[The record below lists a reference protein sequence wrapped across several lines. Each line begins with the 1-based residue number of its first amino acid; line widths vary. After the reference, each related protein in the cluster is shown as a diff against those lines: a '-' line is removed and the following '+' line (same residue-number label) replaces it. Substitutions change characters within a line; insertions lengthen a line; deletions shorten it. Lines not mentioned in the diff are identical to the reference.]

1 MEALDES
8 PEGTASDALVALL
21 TNIADVLLHAQT
33 AFTHTGGPDDPRTL
47 RVALEASRAG
57 RRALRQGIQRSI
69 AEAQDN
75 PKSAPTVGELML
87 AHQLWHLTE
96 ATAFSESFSIGPF
109 LAFLRSDLLPQTS
122 PLSDLNVL
130 LSHSVAL
137 LQTPNASVDQEVA
150 ASVWDAALK
159 LVIEGR
165 PKDAAKLLTVLAS
178 VRRDASTAR
187 LAALVGS
194 CPLSPHVHVSGGDAP
209 AGGEATGGAAL
220 EAWAAGAE
228 ALLGELRAGG
238 VWDPRSGE
246 AEAGGHLLQLMVRP
260 QEAASVLDSIELRG
274 PLLLAGVDLASLSPA
289 AQEEAL
295 RPYRGWAYC
304 ALVQLTYARSP
315 AAGLSQRAV
324 AEVAS
329 QAMGACG
336 SAAADGEGAAAV
348 GDSAALCRAFCA
360 LLEGNAAAGL
370 QHLLSERPS
379 ATWASAPLADLL
391 WHAGQLRA
399 PPQRL
404 LGPWRAP
411 LRPHLLLSLAVD
423 LAKAAPADSPGRGAL
438 LRQAALVAASA
449 SPAAVT
455 SPAAVR
461 SRLRFMRA
469 HGGAGEAAGAAA
481 VLEELAALSGSC
493 EAAQALAEALALRT
507 GRPPAAGDAGG
518 ERELLASLAT
528 ARRVGA
534 GPAVARALV
543 DRFISGCLGASA
555 PGACPA
561 GARLAS
567 AFSWALRDTAATAAA
582 AASSSAGAD
591 GTDSSPAAASAGDQL
606 SRVTLGCADLLLL
619 PALSQ
624 ATGLLQG
631 GDGAGPS
638 ELVGRGL
645 ALGRVR
651 ASLRP
656 LDDEL
661 RFLGLDACY
670 RSVREAERAVVQAAA
685 AQGARAGGAGAP
697 DAELEL
703 RTASPLLLSTIPP
716 LLQVAVGAN
725 AGLRLLLAVRRL
737 LELLLVA
744 AEAALVAAEAESDG
758 GAEVEIP
765 GASAALSSGSTSGS
779 RALQAGH
786 AHASSLC
793 LCAAGDLLALLAA
806 AGTSASAGTGLA
818 EPAEGDAAASGVVT
832 RGEGLPT
839 DASASPGAGAAGT
852 TVDVSAAGAFLFP
865 ADGTSAVDA
874 VRCAAFRT
882 ALSALAIPAS
892 AAGVPSASGR
902 VFSNLFAAPA
912 PLAQSSAGQHAGS
925 GASRALSQ
933 AAVFATLEGALDADA
948 FA

>member
-1 MEALDES
+1 
-8 PEGTASDALVALL
+8 
-21 TNIADVLLHAQT
+21 
-33 AFTHTGGPDDPRTL
+33 
-47 RVALEASRAG
+47 
-57 RRALRQGIQRSI
+57 LRQGIQRSI
-69 AEAQDN
+69 AEAQDS
-75 PKSAPTVGELML
+75 PKSAPAVGELMF

-96 ATAFSESFSIGPF
+96 AVAFYESFSVGPF
-109 LAFLRSDLLPQTS
+109 LEFLRSDLLPQSS

-194 CPLSPHVHVSGGDAP
+194 CPLSPHVYTSGGDAP
-209 AGGEATGGAAL
+209 AVIEATGGAAL
-220 EAWAAGAE
+220 EAWAVGAE

-260 QEAASVLDSIELRG
+260 QEAASILGSIELRG
-274 PLLLAGVDLASLSPA
+274 PLLLAGVDLAALSPA

-304 ALVQLTYARSP
+304 TLVQLTYARLP

-329 QAMGACG
+329 HAMAACG
-336 SAAADGEGAAAV
+336 SAAPGEEGAAAV

-391 WHAGQLRA
+391 WHAGHLRG
-399 PPQRL
+399 PPERL

-423 LAKAAPADSPGRGAL
+423 LAKAALEDSPGRGPL
-438 LRQAALVAASA
+438 LRQAALVAACA

-461 SRLRFMRA
+461 SRRRFLRA
-469 HGGAGEAAGAAA
+469 HGGVDEAAGTAA
-481 VLEELAALSGSC
+481 VLVELAALSGSC
-493 EAAQALAEALALRT
+493 EAAQALAEAFTLRT
-507 GRPPAAGDAGG
+507 FASPAAGGGG

-543 DRFISGCLGASA
+543 DRFISGCLRAGA

-567 AFSWALRDTAATAAA
+567 AFAWALRDTAAASAAA
-582 AASSSAGAD
+582 AAASSAGAD

-606 SRVTLGCADLLLL
+606 SRVTLGCVDLLLL

-624 ATGLLQG
+624 ATGLLRG
-631 GDGAGPS
+631 GDGTGPS

-661 RFLGLDACY
+661 RFLSLDACY
-670 RSVREAERAVVQAAA
+670 RNVREAERAVVQAAA
-685 AQGARAGGAGAP
+685 AQSGRAGGAGAP

-703 RTASPLLLSTIPP
+703 RTASPLLLPSTLPP

-725 AGLRLLLAVRRL
+725 AGLRLLLALRRL

-758 GAEVEIP
+758 GAEVEIA
-765 GASAALSSGSTSGS
+765 GAAAALSFGSTTGS
-779 RALQAGH
+779 KALQAAH
-786 AHASSLC
+786 ARASSLC

-806 AGTSASAGTGLA
+806 AGTSASASTSLA
-818 EPAEGDAAASGVVT
+818 EPAEGDAAATGVVT
-832 RGEGLPT
+832 RGEGLPA

-852 TVDVSAAGAFLFP
+852 SVDVSAAGAFLFP

-874 VRCAAFRT
+874 VRCAPLRT
-882 ALSALAIPAS
+882 ALAALAVPAT
-892 AAGVPSASGR
+892 AAAASSLGEGARR
-902 VFSNLFAAPA
+902 VLSNLFAAPA
-912 PLAQSSAGQHAGS
+912 PLVQSSAGQHASS
-925 GASRALSQ
+925 GASRTLSQ
-933 AAVFATLEGALDADA
+933 AAVFATLESALDADA